1 MLSKYCGDARS
12 ALVLGM
18 LEQIRSFLTV
28 VEEGSLHRAAARLHI
43 SQPALSRQMQALEH
57 ELGGRLLERMATGVS
72 PTAGGQ
78 ALAKRM
84 GTVLASY
91 DLAMSDTRRAL
102 RGETDQ
108 LRIAYLAAVAQQY
121 LSGALRKV
129 RRIHPETVFK
139 LVNLT
144 PGEQIIALRAGEI
157 DIGITNE
164 SGELL
169 AGEFY
174 TRELAETGSY
184 IALPEQHRLAT
195 QDRVRLSDLKGEF
208 FLSWDSQQVPGF
220 NQRVEAYCKK
230 YGKFRPKFHG
240 PAQSLAHG
248 FELIANENAILVLPA
263 FASHFSPPGVVILPL
278 TDAEVTWKILVMW
291 RRGKAGGALKTL
303 LDALFTKVTPKAD
316 EAKRQGVPIPR
327 GSTLAAKARL

>member
-1 MLSKYCGDARS
+1 ML
-12 ALVLGM
+12 V
-18 LEQIRSFLTV
+18 QIRSFLTV
-28 VEEGSLHRAAARLHI
+28 MEEGSLHRAAARLRM

-84 GTVLASY
+84 GAVLASY

-102 RGETDQ
+102 RGETNQ
-108 LRIAYLAAVAQQY
+108 LRIAYLPAAASQY
-121 LSGALRKV
+121 LNGPLREV
-129 RRIHPETVFK
+129 RRSFPETVLK
-139 LVNLT
+139 LVGLL
-144 PGEQIIALRAGEI
+144 PGKQIIALRTGEI

-174 TRELAETGSY
+174 TRELDEIPSY

-195 QDRVRLSDLKGEF
+195 RDGVRLSDLKGEF
-208 FLSWDSQQVPGF
+208 FVSLDSQQAPGLD
-220 NQRVEAYCKK
+220 RRLEAYCKR

-240 PAQSLAHG
+240 PAQGLVHG
-248 FELIANENAILVLPA
+248 LELVTNENAVFLLPA
-263 FASHFSPPGVVILPL
+263 YAIHHSPPGVSILPL
-278 TDAEVTWKILVMW
+278 ADAEVTWKILVMW
-291 RRGKAGGALKTL
+291 RRGRAGGALKAL
-303 LDALFTKVTPKAD
+303 LNALFTKVTPKTN
-316 EAKRQGVPIPR
+316 ETT
-327 GSTLAAKARL
+327 TLAAKANRSTPKVTGSEGRKLLQ

>member
-1 MLSKYCGDARS
+1 MLASGRIMPSKDCVDARS
-12 ALVLGM
+12 ASVFGM

-28 VEEGSLHRAAARLHI
+28 VEEGSLHRAAARLSI

-108 LRIAYLAAVAQQY
+108 VRIAYLALADQQY
-121 LSGALRKV
+121 LRGPLREV
-129 RRIHPETVFK
+129 RRSHPETVLK
-139 LVNLT
+139 VVNLS
-144 PGEQIIALRAGEI
+144 PGEQMIALRAGEI

-174 TRELAETGSY
+174 TRKLADVGSY
-184 IALPEQHRLAT
+184 IALPEHHRLAA
-195 QDRVRLSDLKGEF
+195 QDRVRLSDLRGEF
-208 FLSWDSQQVPGF
+208 FVSGDSQHLPGMDR
-220 NQRVEAYCKK
+220 RVEAYCKK

-240 PAQSLAHG
+240 PSQSLTHC
-248 FELIANENAILVLPA
+248 FELIANENSVLILPA
-263 FASHFSPPGVVILPL
+263 FASHHSPPGVVILPL
-278 TDAEVTWKILVMW
+278 ADAEVTWKILVVW
-291 RRGKAGGALKTL
+291 RRGRAGGALKAL
-303 LDALFTKVTPKAD
+303 LDALFTKVSPKAN
-316 EAKRQGVPIPR
+316 EVKRQG
-327 GSTLAAKARL
+327 